1 MSKNIQ
7 SESIQTMS
15 NIEPAEAK
23 TVIWRRAPESAAL
36 LAFLILE
43 IVFFSFNSPYFM
55 TWGNWVNVFTA
66 LSIAGVLA
74 AGGTMLLIA
83 GQFDLSVG
91 SGVAFVAL
99 ILALTIDSLGVL
111 PASALAMFVGIGIG
125 VLNGLLVTRVGVNA
139 LITTLGTLAIF
150 RGLTQSIGGGK
161 NMQISNFDWAIWR
174 PFLNIPL
181 SALVFLVVAMAVGI
195 VLKRTVFGRSIYA
208 IGANENAARLVG
220 IRTKRV
226 VFNGFLLSG
235 AFIGLGGLISASQLG
250 STSGTTGLGLE
261 LAVVTAVILG
271 GTSLKGGT
279 GSMFGTVIGLLIVGV
294 LNNGLTLMNINS
306 SWQQA
311 ATGILLILA
320 VSFDQL
326 RQHLV
331 GGR

>member
-1 MSKNIQ
+1 MHDKLQ
-7 SESIQTMS
+7 SEAMTAMADIDTSS
-15 NIEPAEAK
+15 DK
-23 TVIWRRAPESAAL
+23 TSFWRKTPESAAL
-36 LAFLILE
+36 LAFLLAE
-43 IVFFSFNSPYFM
+43 IVFFSLSSPYFL
-55 TWGNWVNVFTA
+55 TWGNWVNVITA
-66 LSIAGVLA
+66 LSITGVLA

-99 ILALTIDSLGVL
+99 IMALTVNSIGIV
-111 PASALAMFVGIGIG
+111 PASALAMLVGMAIG
-125 VLNGLLVTRVGVNA
+125 VINGFLVTKIGVNA

-161 NMQISNFDWAIWR
+161 NMLIANFDWAIWR

-181 SALVFLVVAMAVGI
+181 SALVFVLVAIVVGI

-220 IRTKRV
+220 IKTKRV
-226 VFNGFLLSG
+226 VFLGFSLSG
-235 AFIGLGGLISASQLG
+235 AFIGLGGLMSASQLG

-279 GSMFGTVIGLLIVGV
+279 GTMFGTVIGLLIVGV

-311 ATGILLILA
+311 ATGFLLILA

-326 RQHLV
+326 RQRLV

>member
-1 MSKNIQ
+1 MPDSLQ
-7 SESIQTMS
+7 SETLPMADLERNRNRAAI
-15 NIEPAEAK
+15 
-23 TVIWRRAPESAAL
+23 RRAPESAAL
-36 LAFLILE
+36 LAFLVAE
-43 IVFFSFNSPYFM
+43 IIFFSLSSPYFL

-66 LSIAGVLA
+66 LSITGVLA

-99 ILALTIDSLGVL
+99 LLALTIDSLGVL
-111 PASALAMFVGIGIG
+111 PASVLAMLVGVGIGLI
-125 VLNGLLVTRVGVNA
+125 NGFLVTRIGVNA

-150 RGLTQSIGGGK
+150 RGLTQSIGGGR
-161 NMQISNFDWAIWR
+161 NIPIANFDWAIWR

-181 SALVFLVVAMAVGI
+181 SALVFLLVAIMVGI
-195 VLKRTVFGRSIYA
+195 VLKRSVFGRSIYA

-220 IRTKRV
+220 IRTKGV
-226 VFNGFLLSG
+226 VFAGFLLSG

-279 GSMFGTVIGLLIVGV
+279 GTMLGTVIGLLIVGV
-294 LNNGLTLMNINS
+294 LNNGLTLMNVNS

-311 ATGILLILA
+311 ATGLLLILA

-326 RQHLV
+326 RQRLV
-331 GGR
+331 GRR

>member
-1 MSKNIQ
+1 MPDNLQ
-7 SESIQTMS
+7 SETLPMADLERNRNRAAI
-15 NIEPAEAK
+15 
-23 TVIWRRAPESAAL
+23 RRAPESAAL
-36 LAFLILE
+36 LAFLVAE
-43 IVFFSFNSPYFM
+43 IIFFSLSSPYFL

-66 LSIAGVLA
+66 LSITGVLA

-99 ILALTIDSLGVL
+99 VLALTIDSLGVL
-111 PASALAMFVGIGIG
+111 PASVLAMLVGVGIGLI
-125 VLNGLLVTRVGVNA
+125 NGFLVTRIGVNA

-150 RGLTQSIGGGK
+150 RGLTQSIGGGR
-161 NMQISNFDWAIWR
+161 NIPIANFDWAIWR

-181 SALVFLVVAMAVGI
+181 SALVFLLVAIMVGI
-195 VLKRTVFGRSIYA
+195 VLKRSVFGRSIYA

-220 IRTKRV
+220 IRTKGV
-226 VFNGFLLSG
+226 VFAGFLLSG

-279 GSMFGTVIGLLIVGV
+279 GTMLGTVIGLLIVGV
-294 LNNGLTLMNINS
+294 LNNGLTLMNVNS

-311 ATGILLILA
+311 ATGLLLILA

-326 RQHLV
+326 RQRLV
-331 GGR
+331 GRR

>member
-1 MSKNIQ
+1 MHDKHQ
-7 SESIQTMS
+7 SEAMTTMA
-15 NIEPAEAK
+15 NIDANGDKASFF
-23 TVIWRRAPESAAL
+23 RRAPESAAL
-36 LAFLILE
+36 LAFLLAE
-43 IVFFSFNSPYFM
+43 IAFFSLSSPYFL
-55 TWGNWVNVFTA
+55 TWGNWVNVITA
-66 LSIAGVLA
+66 LSITGVLA

-99 ILALTIDSLGVL
+99 VMALTANSIGIV
-111 PASALAMFVGIGIG
+111 PASALALVVGMGIG
-125 VLNGLLVTRVGVNA
+125 VINGFLVTKIGVNA

-150 RGLTQSIGGGK
+150 RGLTQSIGSGK
-161 NMQISNFDWAIWR
+161 NMLIINFDWAIWR
-174 PFLNIPL
+174 PFFDIPL
-181 SALVFLVVAMAVGI
+181 SALVFILVAIVVGI
-195 VLKRTVFGRSIYA
+195 VLKRSVFGRSIYA

-220 IRTKRV
+220 IKTKRV
-226 VFNGFLLSG
+226 VFLSFLLSG
-235 AFIGLGGLISASQLG
+235 AFIGLGGLMSASQLG

-279 GSMFGTVIGLLIVGV
+279 GTMLGTVIGLLIVGV

-311 ATGILLILA
+311 ATGFLLILA

-326 RQHLV
+326 RQRLV
-331 GGR
+331 GRR

>member
-1 MSKNIQ
+1 MPDNLQ
-7 SESIQTMS
+7 SETLPMADLERNRNRAAI
-15 NIEPAEAK
+15 
-23 TVIWRRAPESAAL
+23 RRAPESAAL
-36 LAFLILE
+36 LAFFVAE
-43 IVFFSFNSPYFM
+43 IIFFSLSSPYFL

-66 LSIAGVLA
+66 LSITGVLA

-99 ILALTIDSLGVL
+99 VLALTIDSLGVL
-111 PASALAMFVGIGIG
+111 PASVLAMLVGVGIGLI
-125 VLNGLLVTRVGVNA
+125 NGFLVTRIGVNA

-150 RGLTQSIGGGK
+150 RGLTQSIGGGR
-161 NMQISNFDWAIWR
+161 NIPIANFDWAIWR

-181 SALVFLVVAMAVGI
+181 SALVFLLVAIMVGI
-195 VLKRTVFGRSIYA
+195 VLKRSVFGRSIYA

-220 IRTKRV
+220 IRTKGV
-226 VFNGFLLSG
+226 VFAGFLLSG

-279 GSMFGTVIGLLIVGV
+279 GTMLGTVIGLLIVGV
-294 LNNGLTLMNINS
+294 LNNGLTLMNVNS

-311 ATGILLILA
+311 ATGLLLILA

-326 RQHLV
+326 RQRLV
-331 GGR
+331 GRR

>member
-1 MSKNIQ
+1 MPDNLQ
-7 SESIQTMS
+7 SETLPMADLERNRNRAAI
-15 NIEPAEAK
+15 
-23 TVIWRRAPESAAL
+23 RRAPESAAL
-36 LAFLILE
+36 LAFLVAE
-43 IVFFSFNSPYFM
+43 IIFFSLSSPYFL

-66 LSIAGVLA
+66 LSITGVLA

-99 ILALTIDSLGVL
+99 VLALTIDSLGVL
-111 PASALAMFVGIGIG
+111 PASVLAMLVGVGIGLI
-125 VLNGLLVTRVGVNA
+125 NGFLVTRMGVNA

-150 RGLTQSIGGGK
+150 RGLTQSIGGGR
-161 NMQISNFDWAIWR
+161 NIPIANFDWAIWR

-181 SALVFLVVAMAVGI
+181 SALVFLLVAIMVGI
-195 VLKRTVFGRSIYA
+195 VLKRSVFGRSIYA

-220 IRTKRV
+220 IRTKGV
-226 VFNGFLLSG
+226 VFAGFLLSG

-279 GSMFGTVIGLLIVGV
+279 GTMLGTVIGLLIVGV
-294 LNNGLTLMNINS
+294 LNNGLTLMNVNS

-311 ATGILLILA
+311 ATGLLLILA

-326 RQHLV
+326 RQRLV
-331 GGR
+331 GRR

>member
-1 MSKNIQ
+1 MPDNLQ
-7 SESIQTMS
+7 SETLPMADLERNRNRAAI
-15 NIEPAEAK
+15 
-23 TVIWRRAPESAAL
+23 RRAPESAAL
-36 LAFLILE
+36 LAFLVAKI
-43 IVFFSFNSPYFM
+43 IFFSLSSPYFL

-66 LSIAGVLA
+66 LSITGVLA

-99 ILALTIDSLGVL
+99 VLALTIDSLGVL
-111 PASALAMFVGIGIG
+111 PASVLAMLVGVGIGLI
-125 VLNGLLVTRVGVNA
+125 NGFLVTRIGVNA

-150 RGLTQSIGGGK
+150 RGLTQSIGGGR
-161 NMQISNFDWAIWR
+161 NIPIANFDWAIWR

-181 SALVFLVVAMAVGI
+181 SALVFLLVAIMVGI
-195 VLKRTVFGRSIYA
+195 VLKRSVFGRSIYA

-220 IRTKRV
+220 IRTKGV
-226 VFNGFLLSG
+226 VFAGFLLSG

-279 GSMFGTVIGLLIVGV
+279 GTMLGTVIGLLIVGV
-294 LNNGLTLMNINS
+294 LNNGLTLMNVNS

-311 ATGILLILA
+311 ATGLLLILA

-326 RQHLV
+326 RQRLV
-331 GGR
+331 GRR

>member
-1 MSKNIQ
+1 MHDNLHSKAMTAMTDID
-7 SESIQTMS
+7 
-15 NIEPAEAK
+15 PARDK
-23 TVIWRRAPESAAL
+23 TPLWRRAPESAAL
-36 LAFLILE
+36 LAFLLAE
-43 IVFFSFNSPYFM
+43 IVFFSLSSPYFL
-55 TWGNWVNVFTA
+55 TWGNWVNVITA
-66 LSIAGVLA
+66 LSITGVLA

-99 ILALTIDSLGVL
+99 VMALTANSIGVV
-111 PASALAMFVGIGIG
+111 PASALALLVGMAIG
-125 VLNGLLVTRVGVNA
+125 VINGFLVTKIGVNA

-161 NMQISNFDWAIWR
+161 NLLISNFDWAIWR
-174 PFLNIPL
+174 PFLNIPV
-181 SALVFLVVAMAVGI
+181 SALVFVLVAIVVGI

-220 IRTKRV
+220 IKTKRV
-226 VFNGFLLSG
+226 VFLSFLLSG
-235 AFIGLGGLISASQLG
+235 AFIGLCGLMSASQLG

-279 GSMFGTVIGLLIVGV
+279 GTMFGTVIGLLIVGV

-326 RQHLV
+326 RQRLV

>member
-1 MSKNIQ
+1 MHDKL
-7 SESIQTMS
+7 QT
-15 NIEPAEAK
+15 EAMTTMADTDANGDKASFFRK
-23 TVIWRRAPESAAL
+23 TPESAAL
-36 LAFLILE
+36 LAFLLAE
-43 IVFFSFNSPYFM
+43 IVFFSLSSPYFL
-55 TWGNWVNVFTA
+55 TWGNWVNVITA
-66 LSIAGVLA
+66 LSITGVLA

-99 ILALTIDSLGVL
+99 VMALTVNSIGIV
-111 PASALAMFVGIGIG
+111 PASALALVVGMGIG
-125 VLNGLLVTRVGVNA
+125 VINGFLVTKIGVNA

-161 NMQISNFDWAIWR
+161 NLLIANFDWAIWR
-174 PFLNIPL
+174 PFFNIPL
-181 SALVFLVVAMAVGI
+181 SALVFILVAIVIGI

-220 IRTKRV
+220 IKTKRV
-226 VFNGFLLSG
+226 VFSSFLLSG
-235 AFIGLGGLISASQLG
+235 VFIGLGGLMSASQLG

-279 GSMFGTVIGLLIVGV
+279 GTMFGTVIGLLIVGV

-326 RQHLV
+326 RQRLV
-331 GGR
+331 GRR

>member
-1 MSKNIQ
+1 MHDKL
-7 SESIQTMS
+7 QT
-15 NIEPAEAK
+15 EAVTAIADLDANGDK
-23 TVIWRRAPESAAL
+23 TSFWRKAPESAAL
-36 LAFLILE
+36 LAFLLAE
-43 IVFFSFNSPYFM
+43 IVFFSLSSPYFL
-55 TWGNWVNVFTA
+55 TWGNWVNVITA
-66 LSIAGVLA
+66 LSITGVLA

-99 ILALTIDSLGVL
+99 VMALTVNSIGIV
-111 PASALAMFVGIGIG
+111 PASALALLVGIGIG
-125 VLNGLLVTRVGVNA
+125 MINGFLVTKIGVNA

-150 RGLTQSIGGGK
+150 RGLTQSLGGGK
-161 NMQISNFDWAIWR
+161 NMLISNFDWAIWR

-181 SALVFLVVAMAVGI
+181 SALVFVLVAIVVGI
-195 VLKRTVFGRSIYA
+195 VLRRTVFGRSIYA

-220 IRTKRV
+220 IKTKRV
-226 VFNGFLLSG
+226 MFQGFLLSG
-235 AFIGLGGLISASQLG
+235 AFIGLGGLMSASQLG

-279 GSMFGTVIGLLIVGV
+279 GSMLGTVIGLLIVGV

-311 ATGILLILA
+311 ATGFLLILA

-326 RQHLV
+326 RQRLV
-331 GGR
+331 GRR

>member
-1 MSKNIQ
+1 MPDNLQ
-7 SESIQTMS
+7 SETLPMADLERNRNRAAI
-15 NIEPAEAK
+15 
-23 TVIWRRAPESAAL
+23 RRAPESAAL
-36 LAFLILE
+36 LAFLVAE
-43 IVFFSFNSPYFM
+43 IIFFSLSSPYFL
-55 TWGNWVNVFTA
+55 TWGNWVNLFTA
-66 LSIAGVLA
+66 LSITGVLA

-99 ILALTIDSLGVL
+99 VLALTIDSLGVL
-111 PASALAMFVGIGIG
+111 PASVLAMLVGVGIGLI
-125 VLNGLLVTRVGVNA
+125 NGFLVTRIGVNA

-150 RGLTQSIGGGK
+150 RGLTQSIGGGR
-161 NMQISNFDWAIWR
+161 NIPIANFDWAIWR

-181 SALVFLVVAMAVGI
+181 SALVFLLVAIMVGI
-195 VLKRTVFGRSIYA
+195 VLKRSVFGRSIYA

-220 IRTKRV
+220 IRTKGV
-226 VFNGFLLSG
+226 VFAGFLLSG
-235 AFIGLGGLISASQLG
+235 AFIGLGGLVSASQLG

-279 GSMFGTVIGLLIVGV
+279 GTMLGTVIGLLIVGV
-294 LNNGLTLMNINS
+294 LNNGLTLMNVNS

-311 ATGILLILA
+311 ATGLLLILA

-326 RQHLV
+326 RQRLV
-331 GGR
+331 GRR

>member
-1 MSKNIQ
+1 MPDNLQ
-7 SESIQTMS
+7 SETLPMADLERNRNRAAI
-15 NIEPAEAK
+15 
-23 TVIWRRAPESAAL
+23 RRAPESAAL
-36 LAFLILE
+36 LAFLVAE
-43 IVFFSFNSPYFM
+43 IIFFSLSSPYFL

-66 LSIAGVLA
+66 LSITGVLA

-83 GQFDLSVG
+83 GQFDLSAG

-99 ILALTIDSLGVL
+99 VLALTIDSLGVL
-111 PASALAMFVGIGIG
+111 PASVLAMLVGVGIGLI
-125 VLNGLLVTRVGVNA
+125 NGFLVTRIGVNA

-150 RGLTQSIGGGK
+150 RGLTQSIGGGR
-161 NMQISNFDWAIWR
+161 NIPIANFDWAIWR

-181 SALVFLVVAMAVGI
+181 SALVFLLVAIMVGI
-195 VLKRTVFGRSIYA
+195 VLKRSVFGRSIYA

-220 IRTKRV
+220 IRTKGV
-226 VFNGFLLSG
+226 VFAGFLLSG

-279 GSMFGTVIGLLIVGV
+279 GTMLGTVIGLLIVGV
-294 LNNGLTLMNINS
+294 LNNGLTLMNVNS

-311 ATGILLILA
+311 ATGLLLILA

-326 RQHLV
+326 RQRLV
-331 GGR
+331 GRR

>member
-1 MSKNIQ
+1 
-7 SESIQTMS
+7 
-15 NIEPAEAK
+15 
-23 TVIWRRAPESAAL
+23 
-36 LAFLILE
+36 
-43 IVFFSFNSPYFM
+43 
-55 TWGNWVNVFTA
+55 
-66 LSIAGVLA
+66 
-74 AGGTMLLIA
+74 MLLIA

-99 ILALTIDSLGVL
+99 VLALTIDGLGVL
-111 PASALAMFVGIGIG
+111 PASVLAMLVGVGIGLI
-125 VLNGLLVTRVGVNA
+125 NGFLVTRVGVNA

-150 RGLTQSIGGGK
+150 RGLTQSIGGGR
-161 NMQISNFDWAIWR
+161 NIPIANFDWAIWR

-181 SALVFLVVAMAVGI
+181 SALVFLLVAIMVGI
-195 VLKRTVFGRSIYA
+195 VLKRSVFGRSIYA

-220 IRTKRV
+220 IRTKGV
-226 VFNGFLLSG
+226 VFAGFLLSG

-279 GSMFGTVIGLLIVGV
+279 GTMLGTVIGLLIVGV
-294 LNNGLTLMNINS
+294 LNNGLTLMNVNS

-311 ATGILLILA
+311 ATGLLLILA

-326 RQHLV
+326 RQRLV
-331 GGR
+331 GRR

>member
-1 MSKNIQ
+1 MPDNLQ
-7 SESIQTMS
+7 SETLPMADLERNRNRAAI
-15 NIEPAEAK
+15 
-23 TVIWRRAPESAAL
+23 RRAPESAAL
-36 LAFLILE
+36 LAFLVAE
-43 IVFFSFNSPYFM
+43 IIFFSLSSPYFL

-66 LSIAGVLA
+66 LSITGVLA

-99 ILALTIDSLGVL
+99 VLALTIDSLGVL
-111 PASALAMFVGIGIG
+111 PASVLAMLVGVGIGLI
-125 VLNGLLVTRVGVNA
+125 NGFLVTRIGVNA

-150 RGLTQSIGGGK
+150 RGLTQSIGGGR
-161 NMQISNFDWAIWR
+161 NIPIANFDWAIWR

-181 SALVFLVVAMAVGI
+181 SALVFLLVAIMVGI
-195 VLKRTVFGRSIYA
+195 VLKRSVFGRSIYA

-220 IRTKRV
+220 IRTKGV
-226 VFNGFLLSG
+226 VFAGILLSG

-279 GSMFGTVIGLLIVGV
+279 GTMLGTVIGLLIVGV
-294 LNNGLTLMNINS
+294 LNNGLTLMNVNS

-311 ATGILLILA
+311 ATGLLLILA

-326 RQHLV
+326 RQRLV
-331 GGR
+331 GRR

>member
-1 MSKNIQ
+1 MHEKL
-7 SESIQTMS
+7 QT
-15 NIEPAEAK
+15 EAITAMTDINAK
-23 TVIWRRAPESAAL
+23 GGKVGIWRRTPEWAAL
-36 LAFLILE
+36 LAFLLVE
-43 IVFFSFNSPYFM
+43 IVFFSLGSQYFL
-55 TWGNWVNVFTA
+55 TWGNWVNVLTA
-66 LSIAGVLA
+66 LSITGVLA
-74 AGGTMLLIA
+74 AGGTVLLIA

-99 ILALTIDSLGVL
+99 VMALTVNSIGIIPATALALLVG
-111 PASALAMFVGIGIG
+111 VGIGMI
-125 VLNGLLVTRVGVNA
+125 NGILVTKIGVNA

-161 NMQISNFDWAIWR
+161 NLLISNFDWAIWR

-181 SALVFLVVAMAVGI
+181 SALVFVLVAIMVGI

-220 IRTKRV
+220 IKTKRV
-226 VFNGFLLSG
+226 VFLSFLLSG
-235 AFIGLGGLISASQLG
+235 AFIGLGGLMSASQLG

-294 LNNGLTLMNINS
+294 LNNGLTLMNVNS

-311 ATGILLILA
+311 ATGFLLILA

-326 RQHLV
+326 RQRLV
-331 GGR
+331 GRR

>member
-1 MSKNIQ
+1 MPDNLQ
-7 SESIQTMS
+7 SETLPMADLERNRNRAI
-15 NIEPAEAK
+15 
-23 TVIWRRAPESAAL
+23 RRAPESAAL
-36 LAFLILE
+36 LAFLVAE
-43 IVFFSFNSPYFM
+43 IIFFSLSSPYFL

-66 LSIAGVLA
+66 LSITGVLA

-99 ILALTIDSLGVL
+99 VLALTIDSLGVL
-111 PASALAMFVGIGIG
+111 PASVLAMLVGVGIGLI
-125 VLNGLLVTRVGVNA
+125 NGFLVTRIGVNA

-150 RGLTQSIGGGK
+150 RGLTQSIGGGR
-161 NMQISNFDWAIWR
+161 NIPIANFDWAIWR

-181 SALVFLVVAMAVGI
+181 SALVFLLVAIMVGI
-195 VLKRTVFGRSIYA
+195 VLKRSVFGRSIYA

-220 IRTKRV
+220 IRTKGV
-226 VFNGFLLSG
+226 VFAGFLLSG

-279 GSMFGTVIGLLIVGV
+279 GTMLGTVIGLLIVGV
-294 LNNGLTLMNINS
+294 LNNGLTLMNVNS

-311 ATGILLILA
+311 ATGLLLILA

-326 RQHLV
+326 RQRLV
-331 GGR
+331 GRR

>member
-1 MSKNIQ
+1 MPDNLQ
-7 SESIQTMS
+7 SATLPMADLERNRNRAAI
-15 NIEPAEAK
+15 
-23 TVIWRRAPESAAL
+23 RRAPESAAL
-36 LAFLILE
+36 LAFLVAE
-43 IVFFSFNSPYFM
+43 IIFFSLSSPYFL

-66 LSIAGVLA
+66 LSITGVLA

-99 ILALTIDSLGVL
+99 VLALTIDSLGVL
-111 PASALAMFVGIGIG
+111 PASVLAMLVGVGIGLI
-125 VLNGLLVTRVGVNA
+125 NGFLVTRIGVNA

-150 RGLTQSIGGGK
+150 RGLTQSIGGGR
-161 NMQISNFDWAIWR
+161 NIPIANFDWAIWR

-181 SALVFLVVAMAVGI
+181 SALVFLLVAIMVGI
-195 VLKRTVFGRSIYA
+195 VLKRSVFGRSIYA

-220 IRTKRV
+220 IRTKGV
-226 VFNGFLLSG
+226 VFAGFLLSG

-279 GSMFGTVIGLLIVGV
+279 GTMLGTVIGLLIVGV
-294 LNNGLTLMNINS
+294 LNNGLTLMNVNS

-311 ATGILLILA
+311 ATGLLLILA

-326 RQHLV
+326 RQRLV
-331 GGR
+331 GRR

>member
-1 MSKNIQ
+1 MPDNLQ
-7 SESIQTMS
+7 SETLPMADLERNRNRAAI
-15 NIEPAEAK
+15 
-23 TVIWRRAPESAAL
+23 RRAPESAAL
-36 LAFLILE
+36 LAFLVAE
-43 IVFFSFNSPYFM
+43 IVFFSLSSPYFL

-66 LSIAGVLA
+66 LSITGVLA

-99 ILALTIDSLGVL
+99 VLALTIDSLGVL
-111 PASALAMFVGIGIG
+111 PASVLAMLVGVGIGLI
-125 VLNGLLVTRVGVNA
+125 NGFLVTRIGVNA

-150 RGLTQSIGGGK
+150 RGLTQSIGGGR
-161 NMQISNFDWAIWR
+161 NIPIANFDWAIWR

-181 SALVFLVVAMAVGI
+181 SALVFLLVAIMVGI
-195 VLKRTVFGRSIYA
+195 VLKRSVFGRSIYA

-220 IRTKRV
+220 IRTKGV
-226 VFNGFLLSG
+226 VFAGFLLSG

-279 GSMFGTVIGLLIVGV
+279 GTMLGTVIGLLIVGV
-294 LNNGLTLMNINS
+294 LNNGLTLMNVNS

-311 ATGILLILA
+311 ATGLLLILA

-326 RQHLV
+326 RQRLV
-331 GGR
+331 GRR

>member
-1 MSKNIQ
+1 MPDNLQ
-7 SESIQTMS
+7 SETLPMADLERNRNRAAI
-15 NIEPAEAK
+15 
-23 TVIWRRAPESAAL
+23 RRAPESAAL
-36 LAFLILE
+36 LAFLVAE
-43 IVFFSFNSPYFM
+43 IIFFSLSSPYFL
-55 TWGNWVNVFTA
+55 TWGNLVNVFTA
-66 LSIAGVLA
+66 LSITGVLA

-99 ILALTIDSLGVL
+99 VLALTIDSLGVL
-111 PASALAMFVGIGIG
+111 PASVLAMLVGVGIGLI
-125 VLNGLLVTRVGVNA
+125 NGFLVTRIGVNA

-150 RGLTQSIGGGK
+150 RGLTQSIGGGR
-161 NMQISNFDWAIWR
+161 NIPIANFDWAIWR

-181 SALVFLVVAMAVGI
+181 SALVFLLVAIMVGI
-195 VLKRTVFGRSIYA
+195 VLKRSVFGRSIYA

-220 IRTKRV
+220 IRTKGV
-226 VFNGFLLSG
+226 VFAGFLLSG

-250 STSGTTGLGLE
+250 STSGTTGLGSE

-279 GSMFGTVIGLLIVGV
+279 GTMLGTVIGLLIVGV
-294 LNNGLTLMNINS
+294 LNNGLTLMNVNS

-311 ATGILLILA
+311 ATGLLLILA

-326 RQHLV
+326 RQRLV
-331 GGR
+331 GRR

>member
-1 MSKNIQ
+1 MHDNLQSKAM
-7 SESIQTMS
+7 TD
-15 NIEPAEAK
+15 IEP
-23 TVIWRRAPESAAL
+23 TGDRTSLWRRTPESAAL
-36 LAFLILE
+36 LAFLLVE
-43 IVFFSFNSPYFM
+43 IIFFSLSSPYFL
-55 TWGNWVNVFTA
+55 TWGNWVNVITA
-66 LSIAGVLA
+66 LSITGVLA

-99 ILALTIDSLGVL
+99 VMALTVNSIGIV
-111 PASALAMFVGIGIG
+111 PASAL
-125 VLNGLLVTRVGVNA
+125 GLLVGMAIGVINGFLVTKIGVNA

-161 NMQISNFDWAIWR
+161 NLLISNFDWAIWR
-174 PFLNIPL
+174 PFLNIPI
-181 SALVFLVVAMAVGI
+181 SALVFVLVAVVVGI

-220 IRTKRV
+220 IKTKRV
-226 VFNGFLLSG
+226 VFLSFLLSG
-235 AFIGLGGLISASQLG
+235 GFIGLGGLMNASQLG

-279 GSMFGTVIGLLIVGV
+279 GTMFGTVIGLLIVGV

-311 ATGILLILA
+311 AAGFLLILA

-326 RQHLV
+326 RQRLV

>member
-1 MSKNIQ
+1 MGS
-7 SESIQTMS
+7 SES
-15 NIEPAEAK
+15 AGDAHDK
-23 TVIWRRAPESAAL
+23 TAIWKRVPESAAL
-36 LAFLILE
+36 LAFLAIE
-43 IVFFSFNSPYFM
+43 VIYFSLSSPYFL

-66 LSIAGVLA
+66 LSITGVLA
-74 AGGTMLLIA
+74 AGGTILLIA

-99 ILALTIDSLGVL
+99 VLALTIDQLGVL
-111 PASALAMFVGIGIG
+111 PASVLAMLVGVGIGLI
-125 VLNGLLVTRVGVNA
+125 NGFLVTKIGVNA

-150 RGLTQSIGGGK
+150 RGLTQSIGGGR
-161 NMQISNFDWAIWR
+161 NIPIAHFDWAIWR

-181 SALVFLVVAMAVGI
+181 SAIVFVIVAIVVGI
-195 VLKRTVFGRSIYA
+195 VLKRAVFGRSIYA

-220 IRTKRV
+220 IRTKRIL
-226 VFNGFLLSG
+226 FSSFLLSG

-250 STSGTTGLGLE
+250 STSGTTGQGLE

-279 GSMFGTVIGLLIVGV
+279 GSMFGTVIGLLIVAV

-311 ATGILLILA
+311 ASGFLLILA

-326 RQHLV
+326 RQLLV
-331 GGR
+331 GRR

>member
-1 MSKNIQ
+1 MPDNLQ
-7 SESIQTMS
+7 SETLPMANLERNRNRAAI
-15 NIEPAEAK
+15 
-23 TVIWRRAPESAAL
+23 RRAPESAAL
-36 LAFLILE
+36 LAFLVAE
-43 IVFFSFNSPYFM
+43 IIFFSLSSPYFL

-66 LSIAGVLA
+66 LSITGVLA

-99 ILALTIDSLGVL
+99 VLALTIDSLGVL
-111 PASALAMFVGIGIG
+111 PASVLAMLVGVGIGLI
-125 VLNGLLVTRVGVNA
+125 NGFLVTRIGVNA

-150 RGLTQSIGGGK
+150 RGLTQSIGGGR
-161 NMQISNFDWAIWR
+161 NIPIANFDWAIWR

-181 SALVFLVVAMAVGI
+181 SALVFLLVAIMVGI
-195 VLKRTVFGRSIYA
+195 VLKRSVFGRSIYA

-220 IRTKRV
+220 IRTKGV
-226 VFNGFLLSG
+226 VFAGFLLSG

-279 GSMFGTVIGLLIVGV
+279 GTMLGTVIGLLIVGV
-294 LNNGLTLMNINS
+294 LNNGLTLMNVNS

-311 ATGILLILA
+311 ATGLLLILA

-326 RQHLV
+326 RQRLV
-331 GGR
+331 ARR

>member
-1 MSKNIQ
+1 MPDNLQ
-7 SESIQTMS
+7 SETLPMADLERHRNRAAI
-15 NIEPAEAK
+15 
-23 TVIWRRAPESAAL
+23 RRAPESAAL
-36 LAFLILE
+36 LAFLVAE
-43 IVFFSFNSPYFM
+43 IIFFSLSSPYFL

-66 LSIAGVLA
+66 LSITGVLA

-99 ILALTIDSLGVL
+99 VLALTIDSLGVL
-111 PASALAMFVGIGIG
+111 PASVLAMLVGVGIGLI
-125 VLNGLLVTRVGVNA
+125 NGFLVTRIGVNA

-150 RGLTQSIGGGK
+150 RGLTQSIGGGR
-161 NMQISNFDWAIWR
+161 NIPIANFDWAIWR

-181 SALVFLVVAMAVGI
+181 SALVFLLVAIMVGI
-195 VLKRTVFGRSIYA
+195 VLKRSVFGRSIYA

-220 IRTKRV
+220 IRTKGV
-226 VFNGFLLSG
+226 VFAGFLLSG

-279 GSMFGTVIGLLIVGV
+279 GTMLGTVIGLLIVGV
-294 LNNGLTLMNINS
+294 LNNGLTLMNVNS

-311 ATGILLILA
+311 ATGLLLILA

-326 RQHLV
+326 RQRLV
-331 GGR
+331 GRR

>member
-1 MSKNIQ
+1 MHDNLHSKAMTAMTDIDP
-7 SESIQTMS
+7 SRD
-15 NIEPAEAK
+15 K
-23 TVIWRRAPESAAL
+23 TPLWRRAPESAAL
-36 LAFLILE
+36 LAFLLAE
-43 IVFFSFNSPYFM
+43 IVFFSLNSPYFL
-55 TWGNWVNVFTA
+55 TWGNWVNVITA
-66 LSIAGVLA
+66 LSITGVLA

-99 ILALTIDSLGVL
+99 VMALTADSIGVV
-111 PASALAMFVGIGIG
+111 PASALALLVGMAIG
-125 VLNGLLVTRVGVNA
+125 VINGFLVTKIGVNA

-161 NMQISNFDWAIWR
+161 NLLISNFDWAIWR
-174 PFLNIPL
+174 PFLNIPV
-181 SALVFLVVAMAVGI
+181 SALVFVLVAIVVGI

-220 IRTKRV
+220 IKTKRV
-226 VFNGFLLSG
+226 VFLSFFLSG
-235 AFIGLGGLISASQLG
+235 AFIGLGGLMSASQLG

-279 GSMFGTVIGLLIVGV
+279 GTMFGTVIGLLIVGV

-326 RQHLV
+326 RQRLV

>member
-1 MSKNIQ
+1 MPDNLQ
-7 SESIQTMS
+7 SETLPMADLERNRNRAAI
-15 NIEPAEAK
+15 
-23 TVIWRRAPESAAL
+23 RRAPESAAL
-36 LAFLILE
+36 LAFLVAE
-43 IVFFSFNSPYFM
+43 IIFFSLSSPYFL
-55 TWGNWVNVFTA
+55 TLGNWVNVFTA
-66 LSIAGVLA
+66 LSITGVLA

-99 ILALTIDSLGVL
+99 VLALTIDSLGVL
-111 PASALAMFVGIGIG
+111 PASVLAMLVGVGIGLI
-125 VLNGLLVTRVGVNA
+125 NGFLVTRIGVNA

-150 RGLTQSIGGGK
+150 RGLTQSIGGGR
-161 NMQISNFDWAIWR
+161 NIPIANFDWAIWR

-181 SALVFLVVAMAVGI
+181 SALVFLLVAIMVGI
-195 VLKRTVFGRSIYA
+195 VLKRSVFGRSIYA

-220 IRTKRV
+220 IRTKGV
-226 VFNGFLLSG
+226 VFAGFLLSG

-279 GSMFGTVIGLLIVGV
+279 GTMLGTVIGLLIVGV
-294 LNNGLTLMNINS
+294 LNNGLTLMNVNS

-311 ATGILLILA
+311 ATGLLLILA

-326 RQHLV
+326 RQRLV
-331 GGR
+331 GRR

>member
-1 MSKNIQ
+1 MPDNLQ
-7 SESIQTMS
+7 SETLPMADLERNRNRAAI
-15 NIEPAEAK
+15 
-23 TVIWRRAPESAAL
+23 RRAPESAAL
-36 LAFLILE
+36 LAFLVAE
-43 IVFFSFNSPYFM
+43 IIFFSLSSPYFL

-66 LSIAGVLA
+66 LSITGVLA

-99 ILALTIDSLGVL
+99 VLALTIDSLGVL
-111 PASALAMFVGIGIG
+111 PASVLAMLVGVGIGLI
-125 VLNGLLVTRVGVNA
+125 NGFLVTRVGVNA

-150 RGLTQSIGGGK
+150 RGLTQSIGGGR
-161 NMQISNFDWAIWR
+161 NIPIANFDWAIWR

-181 SALVFLVVAMAVGI
+181 SALVFLLVAIMVGI
-195 VLKRTVFGRSIYA
+195 VLKRSVFGRSIYA

-220 IRTKRV
+220 IRTKGV
-226 VFNGFLLSG
+226 VFAGFLLSG

-279 GSMFGTVIGLLIVGV
+279 GTMLGTVIGLLIVGV
-294 LNNGLTLMNINS
+294 LNNGLTLMNVNS

-311 ATGILLILA
+311 ATGLLLILA

-326 RQHLV
+326 RQRLV
-331 GGR
+331 GRR

>member
-1 MSKNIQ
+1 MPDNLQ
-7 SESIQTMS
+7 SETLPMADLERNRNRAAI
-15 NIEPAEAK
+15 
-23 TVIWRRAPESAAL
+23 RRAPESAAL
-36 LAFLILE
+36 LAFLVAE
-43 IVFFSFNSPYFM
+43 IIFFSLSSPYFL

-66 LSIAGVLA
+66 LSITGVLA

-99 ILALTIDSLGVL
+99 VLALTIDSLGVL
-111 PASALAMFVGIGIG
+111 PASVLAMLVGVGIGLI
-125 VLNGLLVTRVGVNA
+125 NGFLVTRIGVNA

-150 RGLTQSIGGGK
+150 RGLTQSIGGGR
-161 NMQISNFDWAIWR
+161 NIPIANFDWAIWR

-181 SALVFLVVAMAVGI
+181 SALVFLLVAIMVGI
-195 VLKRTVFGRSIYA
+195 VLKRSVFGRSIYA

-220 IRTKRV
+220 IRTKGV
-226 VFNGFLLSG
+226 VFAGFLLSG
-235 AFIGLGGLISASQLG
+235 AFIGLGGLVSASQLG

-279 GSMFGTVIGLLIVGV
+279 GTMLGTVIGLLIVGV
-294 LNNGLTLMNINS
+294 LNNGLTLMNVNS

-311 ATGILLILA
+311 ATGLLLILA

-326 RQHLV
+326 RQRLV
-331 GGR
+331 GRR

>member
-1 MSKNIQ
+1 MPDNLQ
-7 SESIQTMS
+7 SETLPMADLERNRNRAAI
-15 NIEPAEAK
+15 
-23 TVIWRRAPESAAL
+23 RRAPESAAL
-36 LAFLILE
+36 LAFLVAE
-43 IVFFSFNSPYFM
+43 IIFFSLSSPYFL
-55 TWGNWVNVFTA
+55 TWGNLVNVFTA
-66 LSIAGVLA
+66 LSITGVLA

-99 ILALTIDSLGVL
+99 VLALTIDSLGVL
-111 PASALAMFVGIGIG
+111 PASVLAMLVGVGIGLI
-125 VLNGLLVTRVGVNA
+125 NGFLVTRIGVNA

-150 RGLTQSIGGGK
+150 RGLTQSIGGGR
-161 NMQISNFDWAIWR
+161 NIPIANFDWAIWR

-181 SALVFLVVAMAVGI
+181 SALVFLLVAIMVGI
-195 VLKRTVFGRSIYA
+195 VLKRSVFGRSIYA

-220 IRTKRV
+220 IRTKGV
-226 VFNGFLLSG
+226 VFAGFLLSG

-279 GSMFGTVIGLLIVGV
+279 GTMLGTVIGLLIVGV
-294 LNNGLTLMNINS
+294 LNNGLTLMNVNS

-311 ATGILLILA
+311 ATGLLLILA

-326 RQHLV
+326 RQRLV
-331 GGR
+331 GRR

>member
-1 MSKNIQ
+1 MPDNLQ
-7 SESIQTMS
+7 SETLPMADLERNRNRAAI
-15 NIEPAEAK
+15 
-23 TVIWRRAPESAAL
+23 RRAPESAAL
-36 LAFLILE
+36 LAFLVAE
-43 IVFFSFNSPYFM
+43 IIFFSLSSPYFL

-66 LSIAGVLA
+66 LSITGVLA

-91 SGVAFVAL
+91 SSVAFVAL
-99 ILALTIDSLGVL
+99 VLALTIDSLGVL
-111 PASALAMFVGIGIG
+111 PASVLAMLVGVGIGLI
-125 VLNGLLVTRVGVNA
+125 NGFLVTRIGVNA

-150 RGLTQSIGGGK
+150 RGLTQSIGGGR
-161 NMQISNFDWAIWR
+161 NIPIANFDWAIWR

-181 SALVFLVVAMAVGI
+181 SALVFLLVAIMVGI
-195 VLKRTVFGRSIYA
+195 VLKRSVFGRSIYA

-220 IRTKRV
+220 IRTKGV
-226 VFNGFLLSG
+226 VFAGFLLSG

-279 GSMFGTVIGLLIVGV
+279 GTMLGTVIGLLIVGV
-294 LNNGLTLMNINS
+294 LNNGLTLMNVNS

-311 ATGILLILA
+311 ATGLLLILA

-326 RQHLV
+326 RQRLV
-331 GGR
+331 GRR